1 MAVFIMAGGG
11 TGGHVMPLLAVAREL
26 RARGHQAVF
35 IGTAGGM
42 ESRLV
47 PLENFPL
54 ERIEIGGLNRVS
66 LRRKLG
72 TLVQLPWSV
81 WRSARLLRQHQPA
94 AVFSLGGYVA
104 GPVMLAAL
112 WARLPVIV
120 MEPNAVPGAAVRWF
134 RHFVARA
141 LVSFPETAAHFPP
154 GRAEVAGLPV
164 REEFFAL
171 PEKKDPGRFRVLI
184 TGGSQGSRTL
194 NRAARESWPLLASR
208 RDLRITLQAG
218 AGGYAEAVDAFRESG
233 MEGEVVEF
241 IQDMPAAFASADLIV
256 SRAGAGAVAELAA
269 AGKPSLLI
277 PFPFAADDHQLKNA
291 EAFAARGAA
300 RLVPDAELT
309 GERLAGELLAL
320 AADPDRLSRMAAAA
334 RTFAMPGAARRAADL
349 LEELSGRAAN

>member
-1 MAVFIMAGGG
+1 MAGGG

-26 RARGHQAVF
+26 RARGHEAVF
-35 IGTAGGM
+35 IGTPGGM
-42 ESRLV
+42 EARLA
-47 PLENFPL
+47 PLEKFL
-54 ERIEIGGLNRVS
+54 FERIEIGGLNRVS
-66 LRRKLG
+66 PRRKLS
-72 TLVQLPWSV
+72 TLLQLPWSV
-81 WRSARLLRQHQPA
+81 WKSARLLRKHRPA

-104 GPVMLAAL
+104 GPVMLASL

-120 MEPNAVPGAAVRWF
+120 MEPNVVPGAAIRWF
-134 RHFVARA
+134 RHFVAKA
-141 LVSFPETAAHFPP
+141 LVSFPETAARFPP

-171 PEKKDPGRFRVLI
+171 PEKKDPAFFRVLI

-194 NRAARESWPLLASR
+194 NRAARESWPLLAAR
-208 RDLRITLQAG
+208 GPGIRMTLQTG
-218 AGGYAEAVDAFRESG
+218 AAGYADAADAFRESG

-241 IQDMPAAFASADLIV
+241 IADMPAAFACADLVV

-291 EAFAARGAA
+291 EAFEARGAA
-300 RLVPDAELT
+300 RLVRDADLT
-309 GERLAGELLAL
+309 GVRLAAEILALKADPELLA
-320 AADPDRLSRMAAAA
+320 RMAAAA

-349 LEELSGRAAN
+349 LEELSGRAGN